1 MFYAPGV
8 QPFYETIRL
17 AMLAKKQV
25 MYYYSPEVYGM
36 DFHNI
41 IQKDTF
47 EDFLQNQRKNEG
59 KTEEEK
65 AEIDALQKTSHVISI
80 PGKIFSSLFEIVLLM
95 Q

>member
-1 MFYAPGV
+1 
-8 QPFYETIRL
+8 
-17 AMLAKKQV
+17 MLAKKQV
-25 MYYYSPEVYGM
+25 MYYYSPEVHGM

-65 AEIDALQKTSHVISI
+65 AEIDALQKASHVISI
-80 PGKIFSSLFEIVLLM
+80 PGKFFSSTV
-95 Q
+95 